1 MRIVIITAAVL
12 FSTVAFSQM
21 RPAVPEG
28 GVLAGVFGVQ
38 PQGTLIDG
46 PLTPE
51 QAERF
56 KHRCKYAIDLLTFE
70 TVKSPKGCIENWR
83 NPGQ

>member
-1 MRIVIITAAVL
+1 MRLIIITAAVL
-12 FSTVAFSQM
+12 FSTVAFAQM
-21 RPAVPEG
+21 RPAIPEG
-28 GVLAGVFGVQ
+28 GVLAGVFGIQ

-56 KHRCKYAIDLLTFE
+56 KHRCKSRLDLLTFE
-70 TVKSPKGCIENWR
+70 VVKGPPGCLENWR
-83 NPGQ
+83 HP